1 MRKLSFTTWSLLAL
15 VLALA
20 LGTWGHVSGAP
31 AFAALD
37 ELLKPIGALWMAAL
51 QMAVLP
57 LVILKLLAAIVGAP
71 SSEPVG
77 RLGLRT
83 LLLFLAMLVAA
94 GLFTLVIAPPLIALY
109 DADPATA
116 ASLRS
121 TVSLPEI
128 ADTAP
133 VSLSAWVS
141 GLLPRNLFAAASK
154 GELFPILLFTAVFAM
169 AVTRLP
175 DEKRRPLAT
184 LFQGLAAAMLTV
196 IHWILIGT
204 PIGVFALSYPTA
216 LRAGA
221 GAAGMLG
228 AFIVLVSG
236 LLLLA
241 TFLLYPVTALFGRTS
256 MRRFARAVA
265 PAQLVAVSTR
275 SSIASLPA
283 LIEGASQHLRLPA
296 TATAFVLPLTVAVFK
311 VNRTISSAAKLLFLA
326 HVYDIPLSAQTITVF
341 LATVILLSF
350 SSAGVPDGGTAFAT
364 VPAYLAA
371 GLPLEAVIVFE
382 ATTTIPDIFKTLLNV
397 TGDMSAAAI
406 LSRPR
411 SGEVLPEAQLRD
423 DLAELRDDAGEL
435 NAVPES
441 AQ

>member
-1 MRKLSFTTWSLLAL
+1 MKKYSFTAWSLVALALAL
-15 VLALA
+15 V

-31 AFAALD
+31 AFARLD

-71 SSEPVG
+71 SSESVG

-83 LLLFLAMLVAA
+83 LLLFVVMLVAA
-94 GLFTLVIAPPLIALY
+94 GAFTLLVAPPFVALY
-109 DADPATA
+109 DANPATI

-121 TVSLPEI
+121 TVQLPEI
-128 ADTAP
+128 QNAAP
-133 VSLSAWVS
+133 VTLSAWVS
-141 GLLPRNLFAAASK
+141 GLLPRNLFVAATK
-154 GELFPILLFTAVFAM
+154 GDLFPILLFTAVFAM

-175 DEKRRPLAT
+175 EEKRLPVAS
-184 LFQGLAAAMLTV
+184 LFQSLSTAMLTV
-196 IHWILIGT
+196 IRWILVGT
-204 PIGVFALSYPTA
+204 PVGVFALTYPTA

-228 AFIVLVSG
+228 AFIVLVSA

-241 TFLLYPVTALFGRTS
+241 TLLLYPVTALFGRIS

-283 LIEGASQHLRLPA
+283 LIEGGTEHLRLPV
-296 TATAFVLPLTVAVFK
+296 TATGFVLPLTVAVFK
-311 VNRTISSAAKLLFLA
+311 VNRTISSTAKLLFIA
-326 HVYDIPLSAQTITVF
+326 HLYDIPLSAQTIVAF

-350 SSAGVPDGGTAFAT
+350 SSVGVPDGGTAFAT
-364 VPAYLAA
+364 IPAYLAA

-397 TGDMSAAAI
+397 TGDMSAAAM
-406 LSRPR
+406 LSRSR
-411 SGEVLPEAQLRD
+411 SGEVPEAEIID
-423 DLAELRDDAGEL
+423 G
-435 NAVPES
+435 NAIPEGAS
-441 AQ
+441 

>member
-1 MRKLSFTTWSLLAL
+1 MRKHSLTTWSLLAL
-15 VLALA
+15 ALALA
-20 LGTWGHVSGAP
+20 LGIWGHGSVAP
-31 AFAALD
+31 AFATLD
-37 ELLKPIGALWMAAL
+37 AMLKPIGALWMAAL

-71 SSEPVG
+71 AAADQRSESVG

-83 LLLFLAMLVAA
+83 LLLFVVMLMAA
-94 GLFTLVIAPPLIALY
+94 GVFTLLLAPPLVALY
-109 DADPATA
+109 DADPATI

-121 TVSLPEI
+121 TVELPEI
-128 ADTAP
+128 ENARP
-133 VSLSAWVS
+133 VTLSDWIS
-141 GLLPRNLFAAASK
+141 GLLPRNLFAAATR
-154 GELFPILLFTAVFAM
+154 GDLFPILLFTAVFGI

-175 DEKRRPLAT
+175 DDKRVPLVT
-184 LFQGLAAAMLTV
+184 LFQGLSAAMLTV
-196 IHWILIGT
+196 IRWILVAT
-204 PIGVFALSYPTA
+204 PVGVFALTYPTA

-228 AFIVLVSG
+228 AFIVLVSA

-241 TFLLYPVTALFGRTS
+241 TLLLYPVTALFGRIS

-283 LIEGASQHLRLPA
+283 LIEGGTEHLRLPV
-296 TATAFVLPLTVAVFK
+296 TATGFVLPLTVAVFK
-311 VNRTISSAAKLLFLA
+311 VNRTISSTAKLLFIA
-326 HVYDIPLSAQTITVF
+326 HLYDIPLSAQTIVAF

-350 SSAGVPDGGTAFAT
+350 SSVGVPDGGTAFAT

-397 TGDMSAAAI
+397 TGDMSAAAM
-406 LSRPR
+406 LSRSTR
-411 SGEVLPEAQLRD
+411 GEIAE
-423 DLAELRDDAGEL
+423 AELIDDR
-435 NAVPES
+435 NIVPEGAS
-441 AQ
+441 